1 MVKTRLPLP
10 LFSTLPLK
18 FHCRVSTNVT
28 ATIIA
33 TAFTTFSVIAM
44 PLPLRCL
51 LFKEFHYPDEKIKLD
66 DTSKRK
72 RVTRHFSAQQ
82 QIMKILLTE
91 FRYIFCRKAS
101 PKNLSSVQKTSPVQ
115 T

>member
-44 PLPLRCL
+44 LLPLRCL
-51 LFKEFHYPDEKIKLD
+51 LFKEFHYPDEKIKL
-66 DTSKRK
+66 
-72 RVTRHFSAQQ
+72 
-82 QIMKILLTE
+82 E
-91 FRYIFCRKAS
+91 
-101 PKNLSSVQKTSPVQ
+101 
-115 T
+115 